1 MKLRTGWLCV
11 VLSALLALFAGAAA
25 AQGAARPALQAK
37 GAVGTCT
44 PELVYE
50 LLPGSFDARA
60 AGTATVASIRHTDA
74 NGNLLPNTRA
84 TIDWSVRAIV
94 EPRRPIGAQPILGG
108 NLELV
113 ITTAS
118 GERLKFTAT
127 CVAGSGAYD
136 LGWIRGITVYA
147 NGLTEGWPGG
157 TSMRRT
163 FVHFETWTFGAAT
176 TTYIA
181 LIDGVDCN
189 VDFSKLLVTLAP
201 YGQGPA
207 SISGTPAGG
216 DYYSETNCANR
227 FGNPF
232 PRSGPRTFIPG

>member
-1 MKLRTGWLCV
+1 MKMGSGWSYGA
-11 VLSALLALFAGAAA
+11 LSALLALFAGAAG
-25 AQGAARPALQAK
+25 AQGAATPAMQAT

-50 LLPGSFDARA
+50 LLAGSFDARA
-60 AGTATVASIRHTDA
+60 AGTANVASIRHTDA
-74 NGNLLPNTRA
+74 DGNPLPNTSA

-94 EPRRPIGAQPILGG
+94 EPPRPNGAQPILGG
-108 NLELV
+108 NLDFL

-136 LGWIRGITVYA
+136 LAWIRGITLYA

-157 TSMRRT
+157 NSVRRT
-163 FVHFETWTFGAAT
+163 FVHFETWTFGADT
-176 TTYIA
+176 TTYLA

-189 VDFSKLLVTLAP
+189 LDFSRLLVTLAP
-201 YGQGPA
+201 YGKGQA
-207 SISGTPAGG
+207 TFSGTPDGG